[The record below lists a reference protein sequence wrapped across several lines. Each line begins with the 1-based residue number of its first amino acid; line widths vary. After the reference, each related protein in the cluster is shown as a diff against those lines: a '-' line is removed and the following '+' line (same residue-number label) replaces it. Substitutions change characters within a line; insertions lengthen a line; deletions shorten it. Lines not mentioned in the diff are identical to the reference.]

1 MSDYIF
7 VSYSSKDAKRVR
19 KLVDHLESSGVKCWI
34 SCRDIDPGDDWAE
47 TIYDGIA
54 NSAGMILFF
63 SSHVNR
69 SRQIRNELDIAT
81 NLGIT
86 ILPVKLED
94 APVSK
99 GVRYFTNSHQWLNA
113 AEDSAAIA
121 GLPDR
126 LVKSAARL
134 LGREVSVPA
143 EGPSSAIR
151 GKGLRAWLISAVI
164 LAAVIIV
171 SLYFFRSDTATATD
185 GLLNMVAGGSD
196 SWDYATDII
205 AAPDGGFTVTGVW
218 DYGFWSIWW
227 VTRFDSAGRP
237 EWTWSDSL
245 AGEDRPLL
253 LPAAGGDVICATGEY
268 ADFEHTGFPVRA
280 VRLDS
285 TGGTVWE
292 NRWWLE
298 WEGAVQPE
306 LGSFRMTSDSL
317 LLLYFTL
324 RQLSLGQIRASHQVT
339 LTSSGEFARRDTLPG
354 NREARELL
362 VLSSGN
368 ILRVSRDIGSGG
380 NSIQIVSTRGDEL
393 DRAVI
398 GDSRSSITCGVELP
412 DGDLVMLMT
421 KDTYGPGKGDL
432 SVMRFSPD
440 LDLKWERV
448 YGGSLMDVAVD
459 IQLLPSGDMII
470 SGYTS
475 SRGDG
480 SADGWLL
487 RLDRDGEI
495 VWESV
500 VDMGGSDYLSSI
512 SVQQDG
518 GILVCGNTTMFGQ
531 PDVWILE
538 VNREG
543 EWNRMFR
550 TGADLLNE
558 DWGKGFVD
566 QTVWEIGYN
575 RNYSPALHRNS
586 VTGNYSLDAN
596 GVPVVSLAEY
606 PLLPGLSLSAEVTV
620 PSMTDRQGNNWVAVG
635 MTRSSA
641 DHFHLDPG
649 TVSDIELKWVYTQGI
664 NQQTRELRATCA
676 LDSGSGSFA
685 APETLLLERG
695 VPQRL
700 TIETCTETVRFW
712 VNDSLMQ
719 EDSVILCRDPDS
731 VRVYIWG
738 NSGSLPHHVEN
749 LRLFQRRW

>member
-34 SCRDIDPGDDWAE
+34 SCRDIAPGDDWAE

-63 SSHVNR
+63 SSNVNR

-81 NLGIT
+81 NLEIT

-94 APVSK
+94 TPVSK

-113 AEDSAAIA
+113 ADGSREAMDHLVESA
-121 GLPDR
+121 G
-126 LVKSAARL
+126 RL
-134 LGREVSVPA
+134 LGREVTVPA
-143 EGPSSAIR
+143 EGPPSAIR
-151 GKGLRAWLISAVI
+151 GKGFRAWLISAII
-164 LAAVIIV
+164 LAAVITF
-171 SLYFFRSDTATATD
+171 SLYVFRSDTAAATD

-196 SWDYATDII
+196 SWDYGTDII
-205 AAPDGGFTVTGVW
+205 AAPDGGFTVTGAW

-227 VTRFDSAGRP
+227 VTRFDSTGRP

-285 TGGTVWE
+285 EGGTVWE
-292 NRWWLE
+292 NSWWLE
-298 WEGAVQPE
+298 WAGAVQPE
-306 LGSFRMTSDSL
+306 LGSYRMTSDSL

-339 LTSSGEFARRDTLPG
+339 LTSSGEFVRRDTLAG
-354 NREARELL
+354 NRDAMELL
-362 VLSSGN
+362 VLRSGS
-368 ILRVSRDIGSGG
+368 ILRASRDIASQG
-380 NSIQIVSTRGDEL
+380 NSIQIVSPQGDEL

-398 GDSRSSITCGVELP
+398 GDSRSVISCAIELP

-421 KDTYGPGKGDL
+421 KDMYGSGKGDL

-440 LDLKWERV
+440 LALKWERV
-448 YGGSLMDVAVD
+448 YGGSMPDVAAD

-480 SADGWLL
+480 SEDGWLL
-487 RLDRDGEI
+487 RLDRDGRI

-500 VDMGGSDYLSSI
+500 VDLGGSDYLASI
-512 SVQQDG
+512 SVLEDG
-518 GILVCGNTTMFGQ
+518 GILACGNTTRFGQ

-538 VNREG
+538 FNSDG
-543 EWNRMFR
+543 TWNRRFR
-550 TGADLLNE
+550 TGVELLNE

-575 RNYSPALHRNS
+575 RNYAPALHKDS
-586 VTGNYSLDAN
+586 VTESYSLDAN
-596 GVPVVSLAEY
+596 GVPVVSLAEF
-606 PLLPGLSLSAEVTV
+606 PLLPGLSLSAEVTI
-620 PSMTDRQGNNWVAVG
+620 PAMTDRTGNNWVAVG
-635 MTRSSA
+635 ITRSSA

-649 TVSDIELKWVYTQGI
+649 TVSDLEMKWVYTPGI

-676 LDSGSGSFA
+676 LDSPAGSFA
-685 APETLLLERG
+685 VPETLLLERG

-712 VNDSLMQ
+712 VNDSLLQ
-719 EDSVILCRDPDS
+719 EDSVKLCREPDS
-731 VRVYIWG
+731 VRVYVWG

>member
-1 MSDYIF
+1 MSDYVF
-7 VSYSSKDAKRVR
+7 VSYSSKDDKRVR

-54 NSAGMILFF
+54 NSGGMILFF
-63 SSHVNR
+63 SNHVNS

-94 APVSK
+94 TPVSK
-99 GVRYFTNSHQWLNA
+99 GVRYFTNSHQWLKA
-113 AEDSAAIA
+113 TDGSAEI
-121 GLPDR
+121 LDR
-126 LVKSAARL
+126 LAESAARL
-134 LGREVSVPA
+134 LGRGVSAPA
-143 EGPSSAIR
+143 DGPPEDIR
-151 GKGLRAWLISAVI
+151 GKGLRAWFISAII
-164 LAAVIIV
+164 LAAVIIA
-171 SLYFFRSDTATATD
+171 SLHFFRSGTAAATD

-205 AAPDGGFTVTGVW
+205 AAPDGGFTVTGAW
-218 DYGFWSIWW
+218 DYGFWNTWW
-227 VTRFDSAGRP
+227 VTRFDSTGRP
-237 EWTWSDSL
+237 EWIWSDSL

-253 LPAAGGDVICATGEY
+253 LSASGGDVICATGEY

-285 TGGTVWE
+285 TGGAVWE

-306 LGSFRMTSDSL
+306 LASFRMTSDSL

-324 RQLSLGQIRASHQVT
+324 RQLNLGQMGASHQVT
-339 LTSSGEFARRDTLPG
+339 LTSSGEFIRRDTLPG

-368 ILRVSRDIGSGG
+368 ILRVSRDIDSGG
-380 NSIQIVSTRGDEL
+380 NSIQIVSPQGNEM

-398 GDSRSSITCGVELP
+398 GDSRSVMSCGVELP
-412 DGDLVMLMT
+412 DGDLVLLMT

-440 LDLKWERV
+440 LVMKWERV
-448 YGGSLMDVAVD
+448 YGGSLPDVAAD
-459 IQLLPSGDMII
+459 IQLLPSEEMIV

-487 RLDRDGEI
+487 KLDRDGRI
-495 VWESV
+495 IWESV

-512 SVQQDG
+512 SVLEDG
-518 GILVCGNTTMFGQ
+518 GIYACGNTTRFGQ

-538 VNREG
+538 VNPGG
-543 EWNRMFR
+543 EWNRLFR
-550 TGADLLNE
+550 TGVDLFTE

-566 QTVWEIGYN
+566 QTAWEIGYN
-575 RNYSPALHRNS
+575 RNYSPALYSDS
-586 VTGNYSLDAN
+586 VTGTYSLDAN

-606 PLLPGLSLSAEVTV
+606 PLLPGLSLSAEITI
-620 PSMTDRQGNNWVAVG
+620 PAMTGRQGNNWIAVG
-635 MTRSSA
+635 MTRSTA

-649 TVSDIELKWVYTQGI
+649 TVSDMELKWVYTPGI
-664 NQQTRELRATCA
+664 NQQTRELRGTCA
-676 LDSGSGSFA
+676 LDSSTGSFA

-695 VPQRL
+695 TPQRL

-712 VNDSLMQ
+712 VNDSLLHEEPVMFRQ
-719 EDSVILCRDPDS
+719 EPDS
-731 VRVYIWG
+731 VRVYVWG

-749 LRLFQRRW
+749 LRLFHRRW

>member
-7 VSYSSKDAKRVR
+7 VSYSSKDDKRVR
-19 KLVDHLESSGVKCWI
+19 KLIDHLESAGVKCWI

-63 SSHVNR
+63 SSNVNR

-94 APVSK
+94 IPVSK

-113 AEDSAAIA
+113 VDGSREAM
-121 GLPDR
+121 DR
-126 LVKSAARL
+126 LLESAARL
-134 LGREVSVPA
+134 LGREVSILPA
-143 EGPSSAIR
+143 EGLSEDKPAKSFR
-151 GKGLRAWLISAVI
+151 VWLFP
-164 LAAVIIV
+164 VIIV
-171 SLYFFRSDTATATD
+171 AVIVIAALYIFRSDAAAATD

-196 SWDYATDII
+196 SWDYGTDII
-205 AAPDGGFTVTGVW
+205 AAPDRGFTVTGVW

-227 VTRFDSAGRP
+227 ITRFDSTGRP

-285 TGGTVWE
+285 EGGTVWE

-324 RQLSLGQIRASHQVT
+324 RQLNLGQIRANHQVI
-339 LTSSGEFARRDTLPG
+339 LTSSGEFVRRDTLEG
-354 NREARELL
+354 NRDARELL
-362 VLSSGN
+362 VLRSGS

-380 NSIQIVSTRGDEL
+380 NSIQIVSPNGNEL

-398 GDSRSSITCGVELP
+398 GDSRSFITCGVELP
-412 DGDLVMLMT
+412 DGDLVMLMA

-432 SVMRFSPD
+432 SVMRFSPE

-448 YGGSLMDVAVD
+448 YGGSMPDVAAD

-487 RLDRDGEI
+487 RLDRDGRI

-500 VDMGGSDYLSSI
+500 VDMGGDDYLGSI
-512 SVQQDG
+512 SVLGEDG
-518 GILVCGNTTMFGQ
+518 IFACGNTTMFGQ

-543 EWNRMFR
+543 EWNRLFR
-550 TGADLLNE
+550 TGSDLLTE
-558 DWGKGFVD
+558 DWGKGFID
-566 QTVWEIGYN
+566 QTVWEVGYN
-575 RNYSPALHRNS
+575 RNYSPALHRDS
-586 VTGNYSLDAN
+586 VTESYSLDAN
-596 GVPVVSLAEY
+596 GVPVLSLAEY
-606 PLLPGLSLSAEVTV
+606 PLMPGLSLSAEVTV
-620 PSMTDRQGNNWVAVG
+620 PSMTGRQGNNWVAVG

-649 TVSDIELKWVYTQGI
+649 TVSDLEMKWVYTPGI
-664 NQQTRELRATCA
+664 NQQTRELRAICA
-676 LDSGSGSFA
+676 LDSGAGSFA

-712 VNDSLMQ
+712 VNDSLLH
-719 EDSVILCRDPDS
+719 EEPAAFCPEPDS
-731 VRVYIWG
+731 VRIYVWG